1 MIRACFLERDGGL
14 CGFRIQGHADLAEA
28 GRDILCAAVS
38 SAAILTA
45 NTLTE
50 RLGARAVVR
59 QADGYV
65 YIWVVREDRERC
77 RAVLAALRDHLTG
90 LEEAYPTHLQ
100 VETTEV

>member
-1 MIRACFLERDGGL
+1 MIRARFLERDGGL

-28 GRDILCAAVS
+28 GRDILCA
-38 SAAILTA
+38 
-45 NTLTE
+45 
-50 RLGARAVVR
+50 ARAVVR

>member
-1 MIRACFLERDGGL
+1 MIRARFLERDGGL
-14 CGFRIQGHADLAEA
+14 CGFRIQGHAGLAEA

-45 NTLTE
+45 NALTE
-50 RLGARAVVR
+50 QLGIRAVVR

-65 YIWVVREDRERC
+65 YLWIVRKDRERGE
-77 RAVLAALRDHLTG
+77 ALLAALCDHLTG

>member
-1 MIRACFLERDGGL
+1 MIRSRFLERDGGL

-50 RLGARAVVR
+50 RLGARAGVR
-59 QADGYV
+59 QADGYGD
-65 YIWVVREDRERC
+65 IWVVRDDRERC
-77 RAVLAALRDHLTG
+77 GAVLAAWRDHLTG
-90 LEEAYPTHLQ
+90 LEEDYPNHVQ